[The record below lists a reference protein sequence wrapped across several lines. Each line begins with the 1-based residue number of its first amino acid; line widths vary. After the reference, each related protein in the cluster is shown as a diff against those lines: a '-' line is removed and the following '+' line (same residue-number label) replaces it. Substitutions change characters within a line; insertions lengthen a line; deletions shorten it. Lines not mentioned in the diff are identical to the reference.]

1 MSTGGADV
9 LAMLATVIVTITL
22 AAYSTRR
29 ARTTSDFYVAARAV
43 QPWWNASAISGEYLS
58 AASFLGVAGLVML
71 GGADALWFPV
81 GYAVGYVLLL
91 ALVAAP
97 LRRSGAYTVPDF
109 AEVRFSST
117 KVRLAASIL
126 VVLIG
131 WLYLVPQLQG
141 AGLALGILVGTPMWV
156 GGAVVAV
163 TVLMVLVSGGMR
175 SVTVVQGFQYWLKL
189 FAIAV
194 PVLFLIGVW
203 RSDGAPSAVAN
214 ARPEFPSATTVTIS
228 SDVALEFPS
237 SSVVTAEGKVD
248 GSPASGTLTLAA
260 GSHQIAAGTRLRFPA
275 GAQVPHPQGVPA
287 LSGEQWAYPQNGG
300 RDHPL
305 YRDVALMLAL
315 FLGTMGLPHILVR
328 FYTNPDGRSARR
340 TAVGVIALVGLF
352 YLSPTV
358 YGALGRLY
366 APELIVTGQTDAA
379 VLILPRAMI
388 SGQPGLLLG
397 ALVAAGAAA
406 AFLAT
411 ATGLAVAVAG
421 VLSQD
426 IVRRRVTNP
435 VRSFR
440 LASIAAIAVPLLL
453 GLWMT
458 KLPLA
463 SAVSLAF
470 AVAATT
476 FAPLLVLGIWWRR
489 FTDVGAIAALICG
502 GVLSLG
508 AIAMSTLGHPSGGW
522 TNALLSQPTAWVLPL
537 VVLTAVGVSLATSRR
552 VRPDVWRAMVRL
564 HTPEALALQRHL
576 GSGRRDD
583 RTR

>member
-1 MSTGGADV
+1 M
-9 LAMLATVIVTITL
+9 
-22 AAYSTRR
+22 
-29 ARTTSDFYVAARAV
+29 
-43 QPWWNASAISGEYLS
+43 
-58 AASFLGVAGLVML
+58 
-71 GGADALWFPV
+71 
-81 GYAVGYVLLL
+81 
-91 ALVAAP
+91 
-97 LRRSGAYTVPDF
+97 PDF

-275 GAQVPHPQGVPA
+275 GACASAAPTGGASTQRRAMG
-287 LSGEQWAYPQNGG
+287 LPQNGG

-328 FYTNPDGRSARR
+328 FYTNPDGRSARHR
-340 TAVGVIALVGLF
+340 GGVIALVGLF

-379 VLILPRAMI
+379 VLILPR
-388 SGQPGLLLG
+388 
-397 ALVAAGAAA
+397 
-406 AFLAT
+406 
-411 ATGLAVAVAG
+411 
-421 VLSQD
+421 
-426 IVRRRVTNP
+426 R
-435 VRSFR
+435 
-440 LASIAAIAVPLLL
+440 
-453 GLWMT
+453 
-458 KLPLA
+458 
-463 SAVSLAF
+463 
-470 AVAATT
+470 
-476 FAPLLVLGIWWRR
+476 
-489 FTDVGAIAALICG
+489 
-502 GVLSLG
+502 
-508 AIAMSTLGHPSGGW
+508 
-522 TNALLSQPTAWVLPL
+522 
-537 VVLTAVGVSLATSRR
+537 
-552 VRPDVWRAMVRL
+552 
-564 HTPEALALQRHL
+564 
-576 GSGRRDD
+576 
-583 RTR
+583 